1 MRNKKNRQAGDIRER
16 INNLIKITKKMTN
29 GVEVTSY
36 LDEEDLSSVN
46 TSKHTQWSVLQNG
59 EFAPSFVSVPNVPSG
74 LYEMKWNS
82 PLQTW
87 VVAKQALNIDELY
100 ELPSPEIESILS
112 DIKIFWRK
120 RETYKEYNFVHKRG
134 ILLYGDPGCG
144 KSGIIQL
151 CVKSLIEEENG
162 IVINIKED
170 EDFKA
175 FIDFVPTIRTIEP
188 DRPLIVILEDIDSLA
203 GEDRYSTTKL
213 LNILDGV
220 KQIENVVYIATTN
233 YPEKLQE
240 RITNRPSR
248 FDRRYEVQMPSR
260 EIRESY
266 LKNKLTEDD
275 LKSINI
281 EEWLDASEDMS
292 LSHLKELVISVI
304 VMGKDFKESLASL
317 NSLAD
322 KPKIKGGKK
331 KSSIG
336 FSMEEKVK
344 RPVAG
349 FGRSSDAIEEQ
360 PS

>member
-1 MRNKKNRQAGDIRER
+1 MSERKDTEVRKR
-16 INNLIKITKKMTN
+16 INNLIKISRKMMN
-29 GVEVTSY
+29 ERV
-36 LDEEDLSSVN
+36 LDIEDDIEGID
-46 TSKHTQWSVLQNG
+46 TQKHTRWSVLQNSQ
-59 EFAPSFVSVPNVPSG
+59 FAPSFVSIPQVPAG
-74 LYEMKWNS
+74 LYEMKWSS

-87 VVAKQALNIDELY
+87 VIAKQDLNIDELY
-100 ELPSPEIESILS
+100 ELPSPEIESILN
-112 DIKIFWRK
+112 DIKIFWKK

-151 CVKSLIEEENG
+151 CVKDLIENENG

-175 FIDFVPTIRTIEP
+175 FVDFVPTIRSIEP
-188 DRPLIVILEDIDSLA
+188 DRALIVILEDIDSLA

-248 FDRRYEVQMPSR
+248 FDRRYEVQMPSD
-260 EIRESY
+260 EIREAY
-266 LKNKLTEDD
+266 IKNKLTDED
-275 LKSINI
+275 LKSIDL
-281 EEWLDASEDMS
+281 EKWVELTDGMS

-304 VMGKDFKESLASL
+304 VMGKDFQESLDTL
-317 NSLAD
+317 NSMGE
-322 KPKIKGGKK
+322 KPKVTSKK
-331 KSSIG
+331 KS
-336 FSMEEKVK
+336 KL
-344 RPVAG
+344 G
-349 FGRSSDAIEEQ
+349 FGK
-360 PS
+360 

>member
-1 MRNKKNRQAGDIRER
+1 MAKKAKSESDVRKR
-16 INNLIKITKKMTN
+16 INNLIKITERMSRKHNRDYHDYDMDDLDSIDTN
-29 GVEVTSY
+29 
-36 LDEEDLSSVN
+36 
-46 TSKHTQWSVLQNG
+46 KHTQWSVLQN
-59 EFAPSFVSVPNVPSG
+59 EQFAPSYVSIPNVPSG
-74 LYEMKWNS
+74 LYEMKWHS
-82 PLQTW
+82 PLQCF
-87 VVAKQALNIDELY
+87 VLAKQALNIDELY
-100 ELPSPEIESILS
+100 ELPSPEIESIMN

-151 CVKSLIEEENG
+151 CVKNLIEEENG

-260 EIRESY
+260 EIREAY
-266 LKNKLTEDD
+266 IKNKLSDDD
-275 LKSINI
+275 LKNI
-281 EEWLDASEDMS
+281 DMELWIDSSEDMS
-292 LSHLKELVISVI
+292 LSHLKELVISVV
-304 VMGKDFKESLASL
+304 VMGKDFKESLSSL
-317 NSLAD
+317 NSLSD
-322 KPKIKGGKK
+322 RPKIKGGKK

-336 FSMEEKVK
+336 FSMEEKPKV
-344 RPVAG
+344 G
-349 FGRSSDAIEEQ
+349 FAREKPAIETTKRK
-360 PS
+360 

>member
-1 MRNKKNRQAGDIRER
+1 MRNKKSTKNKVEVTER
-16 INNLIKITKKMTN
+16 INNLINIKRKMRDRHILFT
-29 GVEVTSY
+29 
-36 LDEEDLSSVN
+36 DDDLESID
-46 TSKHTQWSVLQNG
+46 TQTHTQWSVLQNDQ
-59 EFAPSFVSVPNVPSG
+59 FAPSYVSISHVPSG

-82 PLQTW
+82 QLQSW
-87 VVAKQALNIDELY
+87 VIAKQALNIDELY

-120 RETYKEYNFVHKRG
+120 RDTYKEYNFVHKRG

-151 CVKSLIEEENG
+151 CVKNLIEEENG

-170 EDFKA
+170 DDFKA
-175 FIDFVPTIRTIEP
+175 FVEFVPTIRTIEP
-188 DRPLIVILEDIDSLA
+188 ERPLIVILEDIDSLA

-260 EIRESY
+260 AIRESY
-266 LKNKLTEDD
+266 IKNKLSDDD
-275 LKSINI
+275 LKNINL
-281 EEWLDASEDMS
+281 EEWLDSSEDMS

-304 VMGKDFKESLASL
+304 VMGKDFKESLATL
-317 NSLAD
+317 NALSD

-331 KSSIG
+331 KTEIG
-336 FSMEEKVK
+336 FGK
-344 RPVAG
+344 
-349 FGRSSDAIEEQ
+349 
-360 PS
+360 